1 MSSNV
6 LIHARNLSKKYEIY
20 DRPADR
26 LKETLWRG
34 RRKFHRDFWAL
45 RDVSFEVEKGSAVGI
60 VGTNGSGKSTLLQM
74 ICGTLAPTSGE
85 LGVVGRISALLEL
98 GSGFD
103 PDFTGRDNIYLNAA
117 IIGLSREEINERYD
131 DIVNFSGIGDFVD
144 QKVSTYSSGMQM
156 RLAFSVAVHVDPE
169 ILVVDEA
176 LAVGDNL
183 FQKRCFERIEAM
195 RAKGVTLLFVSHDQ
209 ETVRTLTDKAL
220 LIDNGNQIMWGNS
233 SEVVLEYRK
242 LLHSKETASLAHE
255 VAVARSEA
263 NAEVSVEKDTQDD
276 DRKSAAFDFGTG
288 DAEILS
294 VTIHDAE
301 GREANVFAPGETM
314 TIRMRAIARKKLK
327 NLNVGIRIRNK
338 QGIKIYSWGTLNQD
352 IAIWAGRSRGD
363 IFWDREFDKDEEFSL
378 ELQCDCSLG
387 IGFYEVQSYVSLER
401 DRYFNAQRIL
411 SWKDE
416 ANFFSVTMPIR
427 EYFFGGICDMRMTA
441 TLTETDLSVR
451 TIAQTTSNRGDVVQ
465 DAEKSIASA
474 DEGGR

>member
-1 MSSNV
+1 MYSDI

-26 LKETLWRG
+26 LKEIAWRG
-34 RRKFHRDFWAL
+34 RRTFHRDFWAL
-45 RDVSFEVEKGSAVGI
+45 RDVSFEVERGSAVGI

-74 ICGTLAPTSGE
+74 ICGTLSPTNGE
-85 LGVVGRISALLEL
+85 LSVSGRISALLEL

-103 PDFTGRDNIYLNAA
+103 PEFTGRDNIYLNAA
-117 IIGLSREEINERYD
+117 IIGLSRAEIDDRYG
-131 DIVNFSGIGDFVD
+131 DIVDFSGIGAFVD

-169 ILVVDEA
+169 ILIVDEA

-220 LIDNGNQIMWGNS
+220 LIDNGNQLMWGNS
-233 SEVVLEYRK
+233 SDVVLEYRK
-242 LLHSKETASLAHE
+242 LLHAKETASLAHE
-255 VAVARSEA
+255 VVVARNEA
-263 NAEVSVEKDTQDD
+263 SAAETPVESTAAEGDMATNS
-276 DRKSAAFDFGTG
+276 RSAAFDFGTG

-294 VTIHDAE
+294 VTVHDAQ
-301 GREANVFAPGETM
+301 GGEANVFEPGQTM
-314 TIRMRAIARKKLK
+314 VIRMHAVARKKLK
-327 NLNVGIRIRNK
+327 NLNVGVRIRNK

-352 IAIWAGRSRGD
+352 IAVWAGRQRGE
-363 IFWDREFDKDEEFSL
+363 IFWDREFNENEEFSL
-378 ELQCDCSLG
+378 ELRCACSLG
-387 IGFYEVQSYVSLER
+387 IGFYEVQSYVSLEK

-416 ANFFSVTMPIR
+416 ANFFSVTMPVR
-427 EYFFGGICDMRMTA
+427 EYFFGGVCDMRMVA
-441 TLTETDLSVR
+441 TL
-451 TIAQTTSNRGDVVQ
+451 
-465 DAEKSIASA
+465 A
-474 DEGGR
+474 DEAVKEL